1 MEEEKY
7 LSVMDLAAQV
17 GVPRTTI
24 NDWLSKYSQ
33 FITSIQQGR
42 RKVYPSSTVTIL
54 KEIGS
59 LRSSGLSF
67 AEIEKTLALSHP
79 VQAVPA
85 TEELPLNIPP
95 SGTEKSGEKVQET
108 SQTVPSGKEESP
120 VQKENNIQEE
130 EEEKVLSNG
139 NALQILPAT
148 KDDFAI
154 LVNSMAHLSTKMM
167 EEKKEHKKHLYLLS
181 TVFTFIF
188 IVLSTASLVLYLH
201 CKDLVLSG
209 KALEEKNKN
218 TSEKLAVSEEKVH
231 NLQNEKTHILS
242 NMEKLQQDLARQRKD
257 FAKTIDNVLSKNE
270 AAIAKERERFASER
284 LSYLKKLEE
293 AGKEMS
299 EAKKRVWEADKRA
312 REAQKQT
319 VKIQKQMEEA
329 KKVLEE
335 KKKKENSVKHPN
347 SVVPE
352 KKEAGTKTP
361 PAENKEKTK

>member
-95 SGTEKSGEKVQET
+95 SGKEKSGEKVQET
-108 SQTVPSGKEESP
+108 SQTIPSGKEESP
-120 VQKENNIQEE
+120 VQKENNIQE

-319 VKIQKQMEEA
+319 RMATQQASDAERGARERCNRCANSGKC
-329 KKVLEE
+329 
-335 KKKKENSVKHPN
+335 SVKFGKGAIGCP
-347 SVVPE
+347 SYRPR
-352 KKEAGTKTP
+352 
-361 PAENKEKTK
+361 